1 MISKAPLPHG
11 TSNWLG
17 ACMSKVKMTSEFL
30 PPWNFKLTWASTRLR
45 WRQNSHTHGTS
56 NWLGVSTRLRRR
68 QNSHPHGTSNWFRV
82 STRLRWYHNS
92 HPHGTSNWLGTKI
105 PTFKLTWSLHKVKM
119 ISKLPPRNFKL
130 TWGLTRLR
138 WYQNSHPH
146 GPSNW
151 LGLFPQG

>member
-17 ACMSKVKMTSEFL
+17 ACISKVKLTSEFL

-92 HPHGTSNWLGTKI
+92 HPHRTSNWLGVSTRLRWHQNSHPHGTSNWLGVSQGKDDIKI
-105 PTFKLTWSLHKVKM
+105 PTPMELQTD
-119 ISKLPPRNFKL
+119 
-130 TWGLTRLR
+130 
-138 WYQNSHPH
+138 
-146 GPSNW
+146 
-151 LGLFPQG
+151 LGSPQG